1 MVAKTTAV
9 AVQDESTRAAAL
21 VAQVL
26 TKGDV
31 SGLNPDELTH
41 YYKNRC
47 DAMGLDA
54 RAQPFDIVTFQ
65 GKKVLYPNK
74 SCAEQLRRLH
84 GVTTRI
90 VSQETTP
97 EGLRVVTVEA
107 TDRHG
112 RQDVDV
118 AALVIKGLTG
128 EALANAYMKV
138 ITKAKRRVTFSLC
151 GLGGIPDIDEEE
163 ERKAGLRR
171 LHVVGNERGLDHAQV
186 REFAQQH
193 YPAIASLTELDA
205 DDLTVVADALA
216 SDEPID
222 LETGEILDA
231 EVIEAEIHPAIQ
243 QAIDN
248 REANWLAAIE
258 GAATMGELQRIGAQ
272 IAEAGVKEGPL
283 RVAYANRRD
292 RLQDKALA

>member
-1 MVAKTTAV
+1 MGNQLARVE
-9 AVQDESTRAAAL
+9 DEATRAAAL

-26 TKGDV
+26 TRGDV

-118 AALVIKGLTG
+118 AALVIKGLQG

-171 LHVVGNERGLDHAQV
+171 LHVVGQERGLDHEGV

-193 YPAIASLTELDA
+193 YPAISSLTELDT
-205 DDLTVVADALA
+205 DDLTVVADALSSVEA
-216 SDEPID
+216 YDE
-222 LETGEILDA
+222 ETGEIFDA
-231 EVIEAEIHPAIQ
+231 THPVVQ
-243 QAIDN
+243 QAMDN
-248 REANWLAAIE
+248 NTSNWIASME
-258 GAATMGELQRIGAQ
+258 GAATMAELSRHANEA
-272 IAEAGVKEGPL
+272 IA
-283 RVAYANRRD
+283 ANAMNEYVRAAFNKRRD
-292 RLQDKALA
+292 QLQGKALV